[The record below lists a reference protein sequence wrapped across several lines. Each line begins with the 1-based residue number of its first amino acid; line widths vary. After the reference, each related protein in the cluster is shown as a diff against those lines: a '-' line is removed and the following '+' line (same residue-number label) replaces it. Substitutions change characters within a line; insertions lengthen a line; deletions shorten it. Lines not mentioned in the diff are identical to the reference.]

1 MIREL
6 DAQIDALDAAIAA
19 LEKQEPEETGQLRL
33 RQLRRDREELL
44 ALCRVR
50 TPEDRVWL
58 AVIPAVPPCRI
69 ISRRCLRT
77 FLRSRETTTL
87 GRIAVSWEGSLC
99 STARRSR

>member
-58 AVIPAVPPCRI
+58 ARHP
-69 ISRRCLRT
+69 RRPT
-77 FLRSRETTTL
+77 VSDYIEAPFLRSRETTTL
-87 GRIAVSWEGSLC
+87 GRIPVSWEGSLC